1 MAALPQPGDEL
12 PVLLRPGK
20 LISRC
25 PRGRGRFRSSARRKL
40 GSSLRNLGIRAGQ
53 FGHCA
58 RSPAGAGQTYGDG
71 MSLVRTWARRSAGS
85 GSGQLS
91 IAGPVPARGP
101 LGPRAADCPGPDLA
115 AGRGPSVPAVY
126 VHTRIRP
133 RRHRSRGR
141 RQPGGRAR
149 PRVLVGWP
157 GRFASCRVEHAVRD
171 GSAAARRWPAVAARG
186 PGRARRFGRLGPGV
200 SWIGEGAGGL
210 LAGGTLSYTEAP
222 GAALLYVLL
231 AVLIWPGRRYRAQDV
246 APGASVATTGP
257 LGAVVP
263 RVAWTLL
270 WAGLGYLI
278 LQPASRAA
286 GSVSAMLTDMKDGEP
301 GWIASLD
308 GGLARVLAGH
318 GTVVAIILAML
329 CTAAVLGIAAPPR
342 VTRIG
347 LSLRRWPAWPSGS
360 SRTSAR
366 SSPARAPIP
375 IRGYCSSPSPPRSG
389 PSSRAPPPPDLSQLS
404 RISRRAMVMRKGLD
418 DDAKRAIAETRR

>member
-1 MAALPQPGDEL
+1 
-12 PVLLRPGK
+12 
-20 LISRC
+20 
-25 PRGRGRFRSSARRKL
+25 
-40 GSSLRNLGIRAGQ
+40 
-53 FGHCA
+53 
-58 RSPAGAGQTYGDG
+58 

-91 IAGPVPARGP
+91 VAGPVPALARWRRGLQIA
-101 LGPRAADCPGPDLA
+101 LGLIWLLDAGLQYQPYMFTRGFARDVIAPAAEGSPVAVHGPVSWSAGLVASHPAGWNTLFATVQLLLGAGLLWRPAVRAA
-115 AGRGPSVPAVY
+115 
-126 VHTRIRP
+126 
-133 RRHRSRGR
+133 
-141 RQPGGRAR
+141 
-149 PRVLVGWP
+149 LVG
-157 GRFASCRVEHAVRD
+157 S
-171 GSAAARRWPAVAARG
+171 VAWA
-186 PGRARRFGRLGPGV
+186 LGV
-200 SWIGEGAGGL
+200 WWIGEGAGGL
-210 LAGGTLSYTEAP
+210 LAGGTLPYTEAP

-231 AVLIWPGRRYRAQDV
+231 AVLIWPGRQCRAQDV

-286 GSVSAMLTDMKDGEP
+286 GSVSAMLTEMKDGEP

-347 LSLRRWPAWPSGS
+347 VIAAALAGLAIWILQDFGEIFTGQGTDPN
-360 SRTSAR
+360 
-366 SSPARAPIP
+366 
-375 IRGYCSSPSPPRSG
+375 SG
-389 PSSRAPPPPDLSQLS
+389 PLL
-404 RISRRAMVMRKGLD
+404 I
-418 DDAKRAIAETRR
+418 AIAAAFWPFVPRAASS